1 MAELIGTELAI
12 KPTPE
17 GRSRQITWSEI
28 EEADPD
34 VVIVACCGF
43 DLERNANDASSSAEH
58 FAKLRCNSNSNNNSS
73 NLYAANGDQYFARP
87 SPKLLIGAFIMALC
101 VYSNDNDETNKEEPN
116 DLVRAIRN
124 LPFFPSEALDS
135 FRAMKY

>member
-1 MAELIGTELAI
+1 MTADMAELIGTELAI
-12 KPTPE
+12 QPTPE

-43 DLERNANDASSSAEH
+43 DLERNVDDAASSAEH
-58 FAKLRCNSNSNNNSS
+58 FAKLRCNSNRNNS
-73 NLYAANGDQYFARP
+73 LYAANGDQYFARP
-87 SPKLLIGAFIMALC
+87 SPKLLIGVFIMALC
-101 VYSNDNDETNKEEPN
+101 VYSNDETDEEPD
-116 DLVRAIRN
+116 DLVRAIRD